1 MYKDTHIDHIIEAS
15 KNNRLI
21 LFVGAGISKDSG
33 YPLWGKFIKSFADE
47 LYGKDKNYKFDYLK
61 IPQYYYNTFGKI
73 KYEDKILESF
83 NKHNA
88 RPNPIHKQID
98 RISPKHIITTNYD
111 TLIEDQ
117 LNSGILKY
125 EVIKKDSDV
134 PNSKLGNY
142 IIKMHG
148 DINERNFVLKED
160 DYYNYNN
167 DFSVISHLI
176 QSLIVNN
183 TLLFIG
189 YSLSDTTFNSIYRLI
204 SNQLGNNVNNA
215 YLFTTDNLN
224 EFEVRY
230 YDNLNIKVIG
240 GESTKTKL
248 KYGLSEKGLRTYEF
262 LKCISNGIK
271 SYYDIYKEIEPFN
284 TLKFIEYKDLINY
297 GFDNDE
303 HKYLMELP
311 PFGFGINGETPPE
324 IDKSTKINLK
334 EFLISKTD
342 ALYLFNEELND
353 NRKHDKNT
361 DFNTAYK
368 LYDQGDY
375 KSAEEELEMLANNFL
390 KNKDYIGYLIA
401 LFNIDNINNK
411 RGSESSKDKNLEDYY
426 LGDNFG
432 QVLDNILRLS
442 TNKDRKVILFLRDE
456 IFNFRYLYRKQRR
469 IYDIYQ
475 NIKLDWFKSHNR
487 LNSYSHYD
495 SNIKNIQNEFTSL
508 NKFIDCNVIFIRHYS
523 EFRSIV
529 NIYFEALIYSHT
541 LSKLDNDKMYFSSI
555 YDNFNKEDVIYVF
568 RYVDRKYFREFFKEN
583 KINKLKITDDAYDYL
598 INEILNLIYLFNE
611 NSINLRQLYY
621 LNNYIFSLSY
631 IDLNDPNRLIEVL
644 QSMQVFNT
652 YTLEINKILLK
663 LIYINLE
670 NISFAEYTKI
680 VDTLSNNLNLI
691 YINDKTNFKI
701 GYSKYG
707 NYINNS
713 ISILNYINKF
723 KTIKV
728 EVNMSELN
736 KDIYLIKSGLK
747 NIKELEKIDL
757 IFGGLINYFNQ
768 DILSVIEELLL
779 EYSQSHIDD
788 CDILFISL
796 IILNDYDIFNKYKD
810 DVYNQLITYSNFTTP
825 EGIIIENFNKNL
837 SINRLYRHFVH
848 KDFDKEDIINDINF
862 KSVEGVDFQ
871 FDWFILENYSI
882 KSIDNILHRV
892 DLEYFKNNYI
902 KDRDQINAFE
912 EYKEYLIKLKQK
924 RWEVILTSYIFITS
938 PLTLP
943 NPPVKQHIEIFL
955 YEVDYECWLWK
966 FI

>member
-1 MYKDTHIDHIIEAS
+1 MYKDTHIEHIIEAYR
-15 KNNRLI
+15 NNRLI

-33 YPLWGKFIKSFADE
+33 YPLWREVIESFGDE
-47 LYGKDKNYKFDYLK
+47 LYGKDEEYNFDYLK

-73 KYEDKILESF
+73 KYEEKILESF
-83 NKHNA
+83 NEHNA

-98 RISPKHIITTNYD
+98 RIAPKHIITTNYD

-125 EVIKKDSDV
+125 EVIKKDTDV
-134 PNSKLGNY
+134 PNSRLGNY

-160 DYYNYNN
+160 DYYNYNI
-167 DFSVISHLI
+167 DFPIISQLI

-303 HKYLMELP
+303 HKYLMKLP

-342 ALYLFNEELND
+342 ALYLFNEELNE

-375 KSAEEELEMLANNFL
+375 KSAEEELEILANNFL
-390 KNKDYIGYLIA
+390 KNKDYIRYLIA
-401 LFNIDNINNK
+401 LFNIDNINNINNNK

-469 IYDIYQ
+469 IYDLYQ
-475 NIKLDWFKSHNR
+475 SIKLDWFKSHNR
-487 LNSYSHYD
+487 LDSYSHYD
-495 SNIKNIQNEFTSL
+495 SNIVRIKNEFISL
-508 NKFIDCNVIFIRHYS
+508 NQFIDCNGIFIRHYR

-529 NIYFEALIYSHT
+529 NIYFETLIYSHT
-541 LSKLDNDKMYFSSI
+541 LAKLDNDSMHFSSVYNI
-555 YDNFNKEDVIYVF
+555 FEKEDVIYVF
-568 RYVDRKYFREFFKEN
+568 KYIDRKYFKEFLGKN
-583 KINKLKITDDAYDYL
+583 KINNIKVTDDAYNYL
-598 INEILNLIYLFNE
+598 INETLNTINLFNE
-611 NSINLRQLYY
+611 NSINLRQLNH

-631 IDLNDPNRLIEVL
+631 IDLNDPNRLIEIL
-644 QSMQVFNT
+644 QSMKVFNN
-652 YTLEINKILLK
+652 YTIEINKTILR
-663 LIYINLE
+663 LIYKNLE
-670 NISFAEYTKI
+670 KISFEQYTKI
-680 VDTLSNNLNLI
+680 VDTLNDNLNRV

-701 GYSKYG
+701 GYSP
-707 NYINNS
+707 YINYVNGS
-713 ISILNYINKF
+713 VLILNYINKF
-723 KTIKV
+723 KTIDV
-728 EVNMSELN
+728 RVDINGLS
-736 KDIYLIKSGLK
+736 KDIYLIKSGQK
-747 NIKELEKIDL
+747 NIKELEEVDL
-757 IFGGLINYFNQ
+757 IFEELVNYLNQ
-768 DILSVIEELLL
+768 DISSILKELLL
-779 EYSQSHIDD
+779 DYSQLPIND
-788 CDILFISL
+788 CNILFISL
-796 IILNDYDIFNKYKD
+796 LILKDYDFFDKYKE
-810 DVYNQLITYSNFTTP
+810 DVYNKLITFSNFEPP
-825 EGIIIENFNKNL
+825 EGIVVDNFNKTI
-837 SINRLYRHFVH
+837 SINRLYRHFDH
-848 KDFDKEDIINDINF
+848 EDFDKKDIINDINF

-882 KSIDNILHRV
+882 KIIDDILHFT
-892 DLEYFKNNYI
+892 DLEHFKNNYL
-902 KDRDQINAFE
+902 KNKDQINAYE

-924 RWEVILTSYIFITS
+924 R
-938 PLTLP
+938 
-943 NPPVKQHIEIFL
+943 
-955 YEVDYECWLWK
+955 
-966 FI
+966 

>member
-1 MYKDTHIDHIIEAS
+1 MYKDTHIEHIIEAS
-15 KNNRLI
+15 RNNRLI

-33 YPLWGKFIKSFADE
+33 YPLWREVIESFGDE
-47 LYGKDKNYKFDYLK
+47 LYGKDKNYNFDYLK

-73 KYEDKILESF
+73 KYEEKILESF
-83 NKHNA
+83 NEVNA
-88 RPNPIHKQID
+88 RPNHIHKQID
-98 RISPKHIITTNYD
+98 RIAPKHIITTNYD

-167 DFSVISHLI
+167 DFPVISQLI

-204 SNQLGNNVNNA
+204 SSQLGNNVNNA
-215 YLFTTDNLN
+215 YLYTTDNLN

-240 GESTKTKL
+240 SEFTKTKL
-248 KYGLSEKGLRTYEF
+248 KYGLSEKGLRTYNF
-262 LKCISNGIK
+262 LRCVSNGIK
-271 SYYDIYKEIEPFN
+271 SYDDIYKDIEPFN
-284 TLKFIEYKDLINY
+284 SLKFIEYSDLINY
-297 GFDNDE
+297 GVDNVGYKRLMNLPHYIFEYNDE
-303 HKYLMELP
+303 DP
-311 PFGFGINGETPPE
+311 PK
-324 IDKSTKINLK
+324 IDKNTKLKLK

-342 ALYLFNEELND
+342 SLFLFNEWLD
-353 NRKHDKNT
+353 SNRKYEKNG

-368 LYDQGDY
+368 FYDKGDY
-375 KSAEEELEMLANNFL
+375 KSAEEELEILANKFL
-390 KNKDYIGYLIA
+390 KSKDYINYLIA
-401 LFNIDNINNK
+401 LFNIDNINNNK
-411 RGSESSKDKNLEDYY
+411 KKNYNYLEEELENNKTDSSDSSKDKNPKDYY

-442 TNKDRKVILFLRDE
+442 TNNDRKVILFLRDE
-456 IFNFRYLYRKQRR
+456 VFNFRYLYRKQRR
-469 IYDIYQ
+469 IYDRYQ
-475 NIKLDWFKSHNR
+475 SIKLDWLKSHYSSKR
-487 LNSYSHYD
+487 YHYYNSND
-495 SNIKNIQNEFTSL
+495 SNIVKIKNEFISL
-508 NKFIDCNVIFIRHYS
+508 NQFIDCNGIFIRHYN

-529 NIYFEALIYSHT
+529 NIYFETLIYSHT
-541 LSKLDNDKMYFSSI
+541 LAKLDNDNMHFSSVYSI
-555 YDNFNKEDVIYVF
+555 FDKEDVIYVF
-568 RYVDRKYFREFFKEN
+568 KYIDRKYFREFLDKN
-583 KINKLKITDDAYDYL
+583 KINNIRITEDAYDYL
-598 INEILNLIYLFNE
+598 INEILNLIYLFKE

-644 QSMQVFNT
+644 QSMHVFNT

-691 YINDKTNFKI
+691 YINDKASFKI
-701 GYSKYG
+701 GYPKYG
-707 NYINNS
+707 FYINGAT
-713 ISILNYINKF
+713 SILDYINKF
-723 KTIKV
+723 KTIEV
-728 EVNMSELN
+728 IVNMSELN
-736 KDIYLIKSGLK
+736 KDIYLIKSGQ
-747 NIKELEKIDL
+747 NDIRELEQIDL
-757 IFGGLINYFNQ
+757 IFEGLINYFNQ

-779 EYSQSHIDD
+779 EYSQSHVDD

-796 IILNDYDIFNKYKD
+796 LILNDYNFFNKYKD
-810 DVYNQLITYSNFTTP
+810 NVYNQLITYSNFTTP
-825 EGIIIENFNKNL
+825 EGVLIENFNKNL
-837 SINRLYRHFVH
+837 SINRLYRHFVRD
-848 KDFDKEDIINDINF
+848 DFDKEDIRNDINF

-882 KSIDNILHRV
+882 KSIDDILYRV

-902 KDRDQINAFE
+902 KDRDQINAYE
-912 EYKEYLIKLKQK
+912 EYKEYLIKLKYK
-924 RWEVILTSYIFITS
+924 R
-938 PLTLP
+938 
-943 NPPVKQHIEIFL
+943 
-955 YEVDYECWLWK
+955 
-966 FI
+966 

>member
-1 MYKDTHIDHIIEAS
+1 MYKDTHIEHIIEAS
-15 KNNRLI
+15 RNNRLI

-33 YPLWGKFIKSFADE
+33 YPLWGEVIESFGDE
-47 LYGKDKNYKFDYLK
+47 LYGKNKGYNFDYLK

-73 KYEDKILESF
+73 KYEEKILESF
-83 NKHNA
+83 NEINA
-88 RPNPIHKQID
+88 RPNQIHKQID
-98 RISPKHIITTNYD
+98 RIAPKHIITTNYD

-117 LNSGILKY
+117 LNSSILKY
-125 EVIKKDSDV
+125 EVIKKDTDV

-160 DYYNYNN
+160 DYYDYNIN
-167 DFSVISHLI
+167 FPVISQLI

-215 YLFTTDNLN
+215 YLYTTDNLN

-240 GESTKTKL
+240 GESTKIKL
-248 KYGLSEKGLRTYEF
+248 KHGLSEKGLRTYEF

-284 TLKFIEYKDLINY
+284 TLKFIEYNDLIKY
-297 GFDNDE
+297 GVDNFGY
-303 HKYLMELP
+303 KRLLKLP
-311 PFGFGINGETPPE
+311 YYVFEYNDETPPE
-324 IDKSTKINLK
+324 IDKNTKLK
-334 EFLISKTD
+334 LKDFLISKTD
-342 ALYLFNEELND
+342 SLFLFNEELD
-353 NRKHDKNT
+353 SNRKYEKNS
-361 DFNTAYK
+361 DFDTAYDY
-368 LYDQGDY
+368 YDKGDY
-375 KSAEEELEMLANNFL
+375 KSAEEELEILANVFL
-390 KNKDYIGYLIA
+390 KRKDYINYLIA
-401 LFNIDNINNK
+401 LFNIDNINNNRK
-411 RGSESSKDKNLEDYY
+411 KFNYLVEEQEDDKSNDKDKSNSSKNKDLDYY
-426 LGDNFG
+426 LGDDFS

-442 TNKDRKVILFLRDE
+442 TNKDKKVILFLRDE
-456 IFNFRYLYRKQRR
+456 VFNFRYLYRKQRR
-469 IYDIYQ
+469 IYDLYQ
-475 NIKLDWFKSHNR
+475 NMKLDWFKSHDKLGIY
-487 LNSYSHYD
+487 LNYD
-495 SNIKNIQNEFTSL
+495 SNIVIIKNEFISL
-508 NKFIDCNVIFIRHYS
+508 NQFIDSNGIFIRHYN

-541 LSKLDNDKMYFSSI
+541 LANLDNDKMHFSSV
-555 YDNFNKEDVIYVF
+555 YDNFKKEDVIYVF

-598 INEILNLIYLFNE
+598 INEILDLINLFNE
-611 NSINLRQLYY
+611 NSINMRQLYY
-621 LNNYIFSLSY
+621 LNNFIFSLSY
-631 IDLNDPNRLIEVL
+631 IDLNNPNRLIEIL
-644 QSMQVFNT
+644 QSMKVFNT

-701 GYSKYG
+701 GYAKYG
-707 NYINNS
+707 FYINGAT
-713 ISILNYINKF
+713 SILNHLNKF
-723 KTIKV
+723 KTLELI
-728 EVNMSELN
+728 VNMRELN
-736 KDIYLIKSGLK
+736 KDIYLIKSGK
-747 NIKELEKIDL
+747 KDIRKLEQIDL
-757 IFGGLINYFNQ
+757 IFEGLINYFNQ

-779 EYSQSHIDD
+779 EYSQSHVDD

-796 IILNDYDIFNKYKD
+796 LILNDYNFFNKYKD

-825 EGIIIENFNKNL
+825 EGVLIENFNKNL

-848 KDFDKEDIINDINF
+848 DDFDKEDIRNDINF

-902 KDRDQINAFE
+902 KDRDQINAYE

-924 RWEVILTSYIFITS
+924 R
-938 PLTLP
+938 
-943 NPPVKQHIEIFL
+943 
-955 YEVDYECWLWK
+955 
-966 FI
+966 

>member
-1 MYKDTHIDHIIEAS
+1 MYNDTHIEHIIEAAR
-15 KNNRLI
+15 NNRLI

-33 YPLWGKFIKSFADE
+33 YPLWGEVIESFGDE
-47 LYGKDKNYKFDYLK
+47 LYGKDKDYNFDYLK

-73 KYEDKILESF
+73 KYEEKILESF
-83 NKHNA
+83 DEINA
-88 RPNPIHKQID
+88 KPNEIHKQID
-98 RISPKHIITTNYD
+98 RIAPKHIITTNYD

-160 DYYNYNN
+160 DYYNYNI
-167 DFSVISHLI
+167 DFPIISQLI

-240 GESTKTKL
+240 GAQSKIKSRL
-248 KYGLSEKGLRTYEF
+248 GLSEKGLRTYDF
-262 LKCISNGIK
+262 LRCVSNGFK
-271 SYYDIYKEIEPFN
+271 SYDDINKDIEPFN
-284 TLKFIEYKDLINY
+284 SLKFIEYNDLIKY
-297 GFDNDE
+297 GVDNVGY
-303 HKYLMELP
+303 KRLLKLP
-311 PFGFGINGETPPE
+311 YYVFEYNDETPPE
-324 IDKSTKINLK
+324 IDKNTKLK
-334 EFLISKTD
+334 LKDFLISKTD
-342 ALYLFNEELND
+342 SLFLFNEELD
-353 NRKHDKNT
+353 SNRKYEKNS
-361 DFNTAYK
+361 DFDTAYEY
-368 LYDQGDY
+368 YDKGDY
-375 KSAEEELEMLANNFL
+375 KSAEEELEILANVFL
-390 KNKDYIGYLIA
+390 KRKDYINYLIA
-401 LFNIDNINNK
+401 LFNIDNINNNQK
-411 RGSESSKDKNLEDYY
+411 KFNYLVEEQEDDKSNDKDKSNSSKNKDLDYY
-426 LGDNFG
+426 LGDDFG

-469 IYDIYQ
+469 IYDLYQ
-475 NIKLDWFKSHNR
+475 SIKLDWFKSHNR
-487 LNSYSHYD
+487 LGSYSHYD

-508 NKFIDCNVIFIRHYS
+508 NKFIDCNAIFIRHYS

-541 LSKLDNDKMYFSSI
+541 LANLDNDKMYFSSI

-598 INEILNLIYLFNE
+598 INEILDLINLFNE
-611 NSINLRQLYY
+611 NSINMRQLYY

-631 IDLNDPNRLIEVL
+631 IDLNNPNRLIEIL
-644 QSMQVFNT
+644 ESMKVFNAH
-652 YTLEINKILLK
+652 TLEINKILLK
-663 LIYINLE
+663 LIYMNLY
-670 NISFAEYTKI
+670 NVSFEEYTKI
-680 VDTLSNNLNLI
+680 IDILSDNLNLI

-707 NYINNS
+707 SYINGT

-723 KTIKV
+723 KTIEV
-728 EVNMSELN
+728 IVNMSELN
-736 KDIYLIKSGLK
+736 KDIYLIKFGQK
-747 NIKELEKIDL
+747 DIRELEQIDL
-757 IFGGLINYFNQ
+757 IFEGLINYFNQ

-848 KDFDKEDIINDINF
+848 KDFDKKDIINDINL
-862 KSVEGVDFQ
+862 KSVEGLDFQ
-871 FDWFILENYSI
+871 FDWFILEKYNI
-882 KSIDNILHRV
+882 KIIDDILYRV
-892 DLEYFKNNYI
+892 DLVYFKNNYL
-902 KDRDQINAFE
+902 KNSDQINAYE

-924 RWEVILTSYIFITS
+924 R
-938 PLTLP
+938 
-943 NPPVKQHIEIFL
+943 
-955 YEVDYECWLWK
+955 
-966 FI
+966 

>member
-1 MYKDTHIDHIIEAS
+1 MYTDTHIDHIIEAARAN
-15 KNNRLI
+15 KLI

-33 YPLWGKFIKSFADE
+33 YPLWGEVIKSFGDD
-47 LYGKDKNYKFDYLK
+47 LYGEENNYELDYLK

-73 KYEDKILESF
+73 KYEEKILESF
-83 NKHNA
+83 NEHNA
-88 RPNPIHKQID
+88 RPNLIHKQID
-98 RISPKHIITTNYD
+98 RIAPKHIITTNYD
-111 TLIEDQ
+111 TLLEDQ

-167 DFSVISHLI
+167 DFPVISQLI

-204 SNQLGNNVNNA
+204 SSQLGNNVNNA

-230 YDNLNIKVIG
+230 YDNINIKVIG

-303 HKYLMELP
+303 HKYLMKLP

-342 ALYLFNEELND
+342 ALYLFNEELNE

-375 KSAEEELEMLANNFL
+375 KSAEEELEILANNFL
-390 KNKDYIGYLIA
+390 KNKDYIRYLIA
-401 LFNIDNINNK
+401 LFNIDNINNNK

-475 NIKLDWFKSHNR
+475 NIKVDWFKSHNR
-487 LNSYSHYD
+487 LNSYYHYD

-508 NKFIDCNVIFIRHYS
+508 NKFIDCNAIFMRHYS

-541 LSKLDNDKMYFSSI
+541 LSNLDNDKMYFPSI

-598 INEILNLIYLFNE
+598 INEILDLINLFNE
-611 NSINLRQLYY
+611 NSINMRQLYY
-621 LNNYIFSLSY
+621 LNNYIFSLYY
-631 IDLNDPNRLIEVL
+631 IDLNNPNRLIEIL
-644 QSMQVFNT
+644 QSMKVFNT
-652 YTLEINKILLK
+652 HTLEINKILLK
-663 LIYINLE
+663 LIYMNLD
-670 NISFAEYTKI
+670 NISFEEYTKI
-680 VDTLSNNLNLI
+680 VDILSNNLNLI

-701 GYSKYG
+701 GYPKYG
-707 NYINNS
+707 FYINGTT
-713 ISILNYINKF
+713 SILDYINKF
-723 KTIKV
+723 KTIEV
-728 EVNMSELN
+728 IVNMSELN
-736 KDIYLIKSGLK
+736 KDIYLIKSGQ
-747 NIKELEKIDL
+747 NDIRELEQIDL
-757 IFGGLINYFNQ
+757 IFEGLINYFNQ

-796 IILNDYDIFNKYKD
+796 IILNDYGIFNKYKD
-810 DVYNQLITYSNFTTP
+810 DVYNKLITFSNFESP
-825 EGIIIENFNKNL
+825 EGIVVDNFYKII

-848 KDFDKEDIINDINF
+848 DDFDKEDIRNDINF
-862 KSVEGVDFQ
+862 KSVEGVNFQ

-882 KSIDNILHRV
+882 KSIDNILHCI

-912 EYKEYLIKLKQK
+912 EYKEYLIKLKQGAVAK
-924 RWEVILTSYIFITS
+924 VPI
-938 PLTLP
+938 
-943 NPPVKQHIEIFL
+943 
-955 YEVDYECWLWK
+955 
-966 FI
+966 

>member
-160 DYYNYNN
+160 DYYNYNIN
-167 DFSVISHLI
+167 FPVISQLI

-240 GESTKTKL
+240 GASDKIVL
-248 KYGLSEKGLRTYEF
+248 RSGLSEKGSRTYNF
-262 LKCISNGIK
+262 LKCVSNDSK
-271 SYYDIYKEIEPFN
+271 SYDDIYKDIEHFN
-284 TLKFIEYKDLINY
+284 SLKFIEYNDLINY
-297 GFDNDE
+297 GVDKDE
-303 HKYLMELP
+303 HKYLMKLP
-311 PFGFGINGETPPE
+311 QFIFENEDETPPE
-324 IDKSTKINLK
+324 IDKNTKSKLK

-342 ALYLFNEELND
+342 SLFLFNEELD
-353 NRKHDKNT
+353 SNRKYEKNS
-361 DFNTAYK
+361 DFDTAYEY
-368 LYDQGDY
+368 YDKGDY
-375 KSAEEELEMLANNFL
+375 KSAEEELEILANIFL
-390 KNKDYIGYLIA
+390 RRKDYINYLIA
-401 LFNIDNINNK
+401 LFNIDNINNNK
-411 RGSESSKDKNLEDYY
+411 NGSDFSKDKNLEDYY

-456 IFNFRYLYRKQRR
+456 IFNFRYLYRKHRR
-469 IYDIYQ
+469 IYELYQ
-475 NIKLDWFKSHNR
+475 SIKLDWFKSHNK

-495 SNIKNIQNEFTSL
+495 SNIINIQNEFASL
-508 NKFIDCNVIFIRHYS
+508 NKFIDCNRIFIRHYS

-529 NIYFEALIYSHT
+529 NIYFETLIYSHT
-541 LSKLDNDKMYFSSI
+541 LANLDNNKMHFSST

-568 RYVDRKYFREFFKEN
+568 RYVDRKYFREFFGEN
-583 KINKLKITDDAYDYL
+583 KINKLKVTDDAYNYL
-598 INEILNLIYLFNE
+598 INEILKLINLFNE
-611 NSINLRQLYY
+611 NSINNRQLYY

-631 IDLNDPNRLIEVL
+631 IDLNDPNRLIEIL
-644 QSMQVFNT
+644 QSMKVFNT

-663 LIYINLE
+663 SIYMNLE
-670 NISFAEYTKI
+670 NISFAEYTNI
-680 VDTLSNNLNLI
+680 VETLSNNLNLI

-713 ISILNYINKF
+713 ISILDYINQF

-728 EVNMSELN
+728 KVNMSELN
-736 KDIYLIKSGLK
+736 KDIYLIKSGQK
-747 NIKELEKIDL
+747 NIKELEQIAL
-757 IFGGLINYFNQ
+757 IFEGLINYFNQ
-768 DILSVIEELLL
+768 DILSVLEELLL
-779 EYSQSHIDD
+779 EYSQLPIND
-788 CDILFISL
+788 CDILFVSL
-796 IILNDYDIFNKYKD
+796 GILNDYEFFNKYKE
-810 DVYNQLITYSNFTTP
+810 DVYNELITFSNLEPP
-825 EGIIIENFNKNL
+825 EGIVVVNINKTI

-848 KDFDKEDIINDINF
+848 KDFDKKDIINDINL

-871 FDWFILENYSI
+871 FDWFVLEKYNIKIIDDILY
-882 KSIDNILHRV
+882 LV
-892 DLEYFKNNYI
+892 DLVYFKNNYL
-902 KDRDQINAFE
+902 KNSDQINAYE
-912 EYKEYLIKLKQK
+912 EYKEYLIRLKQK
-924 RWEVILTSYIFITS
+924 RWELFSHLFLLPTHPKIL
-938 PLTLP
+938 
-943 NPPVKQHIEIFL
+943 KL
-955 YEVDYECWLWK
+955 YLDLLNL
-966 FI
+966 

>member
-1 MYKDTHIDHIIEAS
+1 MYTDTHIDHIIEAARAN
-15 KNNRLI
+15 KLI

-33 YPLWGKFIKSFADE
+33 YPLWGEVIKSFGDD
-47 LYGKDKNYKFDYLK
+47 LYGEENNYELDYLK

-73 KYEDKILESF
+73 KYEEKILESF
-83 NKHNA
+83 NEHNA
-88 RPNPIHKQID
+88 RPNLIHKQID
-98 RISPKHIITTNYD
+98 RIAPKHIITTNYD
-111 TLIEDQ
+111 TLLEDQ

-167 DFSVISHLI
+167 DFPVISQLI

-204 SNQLGNNVNNA
+204 SSQLGNNVNNA

-284 TLKFIEYKDLINY
+284 SLKFIEYSDLINY
-297 GFDNDE
+297 GVDNVEYKRQMNLNHFIFEYND
-303 HKYLMELP
+303 
-311 PFGFGINGETPPE
+311 ETPPK
-324 IDKSTKINLK
+324 IDKNTKLKLK
-334 EFLISKTD
+334 EFLSSKTD
-342 ALYLFNEELND
+342 SLFLFNEELD
-353 NRKHDKNT
+353 SNRKYEKNG

-368 LYDQGDY
+368 FYDKGDY
-375 KSAEEELEMLANNFL
+375 KSAEEELEILANKFL
-390 KNKDYIGYLIA
+390 KSKDYINYLIA
-401 LFNIDNINNK
+401 LFNIDNINNNK

-442 TNKDRKVILFLRDE
+442 TNNDRKVILFLRDE
-456 IFNFRYLYRKQRR
+456 VFNFRYLYRKQRR
-469 IYDIYQ
+469 IYDRYQ
-475 NIKLDWFKSHNR
+475 SIKLDWLKSHDSSKRYHNYES
-487 LNSYSHYD
+487 ND
-495 SNIKNIQNEFTSL
+495 SNIVKIKNEFISL
-508 NKFIDCNVIFIRHYS
+508 NQFIDCNGIFIRHYN

-529 NIYFEALIYSHT
+529 NIYFETLIYSHT
-541 LSKLDNDKMYFSSI
+541 LSKLDNDNMHFSSVYSI
-555 YDNFNKEDVIYVF
+555 FDKEDVIYVF
-568 RYVDRKYFREFFKEN
+568 KYIDRKYFREFLDKN
-583 KINKLKITDDAYDYL
+583 KINNIRITEEAYDYL
-598 INEILNLIYLFNE
+598 INEILNLIYLFKE
-611 NSINLRQLYY
+611 NSINMRQLYY

-663 LIYINLE
+663 LIYMNLD

-680 VDTLSNNLNLI
+680 VDILSNNLNLI

-701 GYSKYG
+701 GYSEYG
-707 NYINNS
+707 FYINGTT
-713 ISILNYINKF
+713 SILDYINKF
-723 KTIKV
+723 KTIEV
-728 EVNMSELN
+728 IVNMSELN
-736 KDIYLIKSGLK
+736 KDIYLIKSGQ
-747 NIKELEKIDL
+747 NDIRELEQIDL
-757 IFGGLINYFNQ
+757 FFEGLINYFNQ

-779 EYSQSHIDD
+779 EYSQSYIDD

-837 SINRLYRHFVH
+837 SINRLFRHYIH
-848 KDFDKEDIINDINF
+848 EDFKMRDIKNDIDIN
-862 KSVEGVDFQ
+862 SVEGIDIN
-871 FDWFILENYSI
+871 FDWFILEKYSI
-882 KSIDNILHRV
+882 KIIDDILHFTN
-892 DLEYFKNNYI
+892 LENFKNNYL
-902 KDRDQINAFE
+902 KNNNQINAYE
-912 EYKEYLIKLKQK
+912 EYKEHLIKLTQK
-924 RWEVILTSYIFITS
+924 R
-938 PLTLP
+938 
-943 NPPVKQHIEIFL
+943 
-955 YEVDYECWLWK
+955 
-966 FI
+966 

>member
-1 MYKDTHIDHIIEAS
+1 MYKDTHIEHIIEAS
-15 KNNRLI
+15 RNNRLI

-33 YPLWGKFIKSFADE
+33 YPLWGEVIESFGDE
-47 LYGKDKNYKFDYLK
+47 LYGKDKDYNFDYLK

-73 KYEDKILESF
+73 KYEEKILESF
-83 NKHNA
+83 NEINA
-88 RPNPIHKQID
+88 KPNEIHKRID
-98 RISPKHIITTNYD
+98 RIAPKHIITTNYD

-125 EVIKKDSDV
+125 EVIKKDTDV

-160 DYYNYNN
+160 DYYDYNIN
-167 DFSVISHLI
+167 FPVISQLI

-215 YLFTTDNLN
+215 YLYTTDNLN

-240 GESTKTKL
+240 SESTKTKL
-248 KYGLSEKGLRTYEF
+248 KYGLSEKGLRTYNF
-262 LKCISNGIK
+262 LRCISNGFK
-271 SYYDIYKEIEPFN
+271 SYDDINKDIEPFN
-284 TLKFIEYKDLINY
+284 SLKFIEYNDLIKY
-297 GFDNDE
+297 GVDNVGY
-303 HKYLMELP
+303 KRLLKLP
-311 PFGFGINGETPPE
+311 YYVFEYNGETPPE
-324 IDKSTKINLK
+324 IDKNTKLK
-334 EFLISKTD
+334 LKDFLISKTD
-342 ALYLFNEELND
+342 SLFLFNEELD
-353 NRKHDKNT
+353 SNRKYEKNS
-361 DFNTAYK
+361 DFDTAYEY
-368 LYDQGDY
+368 YDKGDY
-375 KSAEEELEMLANNFL
+375 KSAEEELEILANVFL
-390 KNKDYIGYLIA
+390 KRKDYINYLIA
-401 LFNIDNINNK
+401 LFNIDNINNNQK
-411 RGSESSKDKNLEDYY
+411 KFNYLVEEQEDDKSNDKDKSNSSKNKDLDYY
-426 LGDNFG
+426 LGDDFG

-469 IYDIYQ
+469 IYDLYQ
-475 NIKLDWFKSHNR
+475 SIKLDWFKSHNR
-487 LNSYSHYD
+487 LGSYSHYD

-508 NKFIDCNVIFIRHYS
+508 NKFIDCNAIFIRHYS

-541 LSKLDNDKMYFSSI
+541 LSNLDNDKMYFSSI

-598 INEILNLIYLFNE
+598 INEILDLINLFNE
-611 NSINLRQLYY
+611 NSINMRQLYY

-631 IDLNDPNRLIEVL
+631 IDLNNPNRLIEIL
-644 QSMQVFNT
+644 ESMKVFNAH
-652 YTLEINKILLK
+652 TLEINKILLK
-663 LIYINLE
+663 LIYMNLD
-670 NISFAEYTKI
+670 NVSFEEYTKI
-680 VDTLSNNLNLI
+680 IDILSDNLNLI

-707 NYINNS
+707 SYINGT

-723 KTIKV
+723 KTIEV
-728 EVNMSELN
+728 IVNMSELN
-736 KDIYLIKSGLK
+736 KDIYLIKFGQK
-747 NIKELEKIDL
+747 DIRELEQIDL
-757 IFGGLINYFNQ
+757 IFEGLINYFNQ

-810 DVYNQLITYSNFTTP
+810 AVYNKLITYSNFTTP
-825 EGIIIENFNKNL
+825 EGIVIENFNKNL

-848 KDFDKEDIINDINF
+848 EDFDKKDIINDINF

-871 FDWFILENYSI
+871 FDWFILEKYSI
-882 KSIDNILHRV
+882 EIIDYILHFI
-892 DLEYFKNNYI
+892 DLEDFKNKYLENSE
-902 KDRDQINAFE
+902 QINVYE
-912 EYKEYLIKLKQK
+912 EYKEYLIKLNQK
-924 RWEVILTSYIFITS
+924 KL
-938 PLTLP
+938 
-943 NPPVKQHIEIFL
+943 
-955 YEVDYECWLWK
+955 
-966 FI
+966 

>member
-1 MYKDTHIDHIIEAS
+1 MYKDTHIEHIIEAS
-15 KNNRLI
+15 RNNRLI

-33 YPLWGKFIKSFADE
+33 YPLWGEVIESFGDE
-47 LYGKDKNYKFDYLK
+47 LYGKNKGYNFDYLK

-73 KYEDKILESF
+73 KYEEKILESF
-83 NKHNA
+83 NEINA
-88 RPNPIHKQID
+88 RPNQIHKQID
-98 RISPKHIITTNYD
+98 RIAPKHIITTNYD

-117 LNSGILKY
+117 LNSSILKY
-125 EVIKKDSDV
+125 EVIKKDTDV

-160 DYYNYNN
+160 DYYDYNIN
-167 DFSVISHLI
+167 FPVISQLI

-215 YLFTTDNLN
+215 YLYTTDNLN

-240 GESTKTKL
+240 GESTKIKL
-248 KYGLSEKGLRTYEF
+248 KHGLSEKGLRTYEF

-284 TLKFIEYKDLINY
+284 TLKFIEYNDLIKY
-297 GFDNDE
+297 GVDNFGY
-303 HKYLMELP
+303 KRLLKLP
-311 PFGFGINGETPPE
+311 YYVFEYNDETPPE
-324 IDKSTKINLK
+324 IDKNTKLK
-334 EFLISKTD
+334 LKDFLISKTD
-342 ALYLFNEELND
+342 SLFLFNEELD
-353 NRKHDKNT
+353 SNRKYEKNS
-361 DFNTAYK
+361 DFDTAYDY
-368 LYDQGDY
+368 YDKGDY
-375 KSAEEELEMLANNFL
+375 KSAEEELEILANVFL
-390 KNKDYIGYLIA
+390 KRKDYINYLIA
-401 LFNIDNINNK
+401 LFNIDNINNNRK
-411 RGSESSKDKNLEDYY
+411 KFNYLVEEQEDDKSNDKDKSNSSKNKDLDYY
-426 LGDNFG
+426 LGDDFS

-442 TNKDRKVILFLRDE
+442 TNKDKKVILFLRDE
-456 IFNFRYLYRKQRR
+456 VFNFRYLYRKQRR
-469 IYDIYQ
+469 IYDLYQ
-475 NIKLDWFKSHNR
+475 NMKLDWFKSHDKLGIY
-487 LNSYSHYD
+487 LNYD
-495 SNIKNIQNEFTSL
+495 SNIVIIKNEFISL
-508 NKFIDCNVIFIRHYS
+508 NQFIDSNGIFIRHYN

-541 LSKLDNDKMYFSSI
+541 LANLDNDKMHFSSV
-555 YDNFNKEDVIYVF
+555 YDNFKKEDVIYVF

-598 INEILNLIYLFNE
+598 INEILDLINLFNE
-611 NSINLRQLYY
+611 NSINMRQLYY
-621 LNNYIFSLSY
+621 LNNFMFSLSY
-631 IDLNDPNRLIEVL
+631 IDLNNPNRLIEIL
-644 QSMQVFNT
+644 QSMKVFNT

-701 GYSKYG
+701 GYAKYG
-707 NYINNS
+707 FYINGAT
-713 ISILNYINKF
+713 SILNHINKF
-723 KTIKV
+723 KTLELI
-728 EVNMSELN
+728 VNMRELN
-736 KDIYLIKSGLK
+736 KDIYLIKSGK
-747 NIKELEKIDL
+747 KDIRKLEQIDL
-757 IFGGLINYFNQ
+757 IFEGLINYFNQ

-779 EYSQSHIDD
+779 EYSQSHVDD

-796 IILNDYDIFNKYKD
+796 LILNDYNFFNKYKD

-825 EGIIIENFNKNL
+825 EGVLIENFNKNL

-848 KDFDKEDIINDINF
+848 DDFDKEDIRNDINF

-902 KDRDQINAFE
+902 KDRDQINAYE

-924 RWEVILTSYIFITS
+924 R
-938 PLTLP
+938 
-943 NPPVKQHIEIFL
+943 
-955 YEVDYECWLWK
+955 
-966 FI
+966 

>member
-1 MYKDTHIDHIIEAS
+1 MYTDTHIDHIIEAARAN
-15 KNNRLI
+15 KLI

-33 YPLWGKFIKSFADE
+33 YPLWGEVIKSFGDD
-47 LYGKDKNYKFDYLK
+47 LYGEENNYELDYLK

-73 KYEDKILESF
+73 KYEEKILESF
-83 NKHNA
+83 NEHNA
-88 RPNPIHKQID
+88 KPNLIHKQID
-98 RISPKHIITTNYD
+98 RIAPKHIITTNYD
-111 TLIEDQ
+111 TLLEDQ

-160 DYYNYNN
+160 DYYNYND
-167 DFSVISHLI
+167 DFPVISHLI

-262 LKCISNGIK
+262 LKCISNGIQ

-284 TLKFIEYKDLINY
+284 SLKFIEYSDLINY
-297 GFDNDE
+297 GVDNVEYKRQMNLHHFIFEYND
-303 HKYLMELP
+303 
-311 PFGFGINGETPPE
+311 ETPPK
-324 IDKSTKINLK
+324 IDKNTKLKLK
-334 EFLISKTD
+334 EFLSSKTD
-342 ALYLFNEELND
+342 SLFLFNEELD
-353 NRKHDKNT
+353 SNRKYEKNG

-368 LYDQGDY
+368 FYDKGDY
-375 KSAEEELEMLANNFL
+375 KSAEEELEILANKFL
-390 KNKDYIGYLIA
+390 KNKDYINYLIA

-411 RGSESSKDKNLEDYY
+411 KRNYNYLEEELENNKSNKTDSSDSSKDKNLKDYY

-442 TNKDRKVILFLRDE
+442 TNNDRKVILFLRDE
-456 IFNFRYLYRKQRR
+456 VFNFRYLYRKQRR
-469 IYDIYQ
+469 IYDRYQ
-475 NIKLDWFKSHNR
+475 NIKLDWLKSHDSSKRYHNYES
-487 LNSYSHYD
+487 ND
-495 SNIKNIQNEFTSL
+495 SNIVKIKNEFISL
-508 NKFIDCNVIFIRHYS
+508 NQFIDCNGIFIRHYN

-529 NIYFEALIYSHT
+529 NIYFETLIYSHT
-541 LSKLDNDKMYFSSI
+541 LSKLDNDNMHFSSVYSI
-555 YDNFNKEDVIYVF
+555 FDKEDVIYVF
-568 RYVDRKYFREFFKEN
+568 KYIDRKYFREFLDKN
-583 KINKLKITDDAYDYL
+583 KINNIRITEEAYDYL
-598 INEILNLIYLFNE
+598 INEILNLIYLFKE
-611 NSINLRQLYY
+611 NSINMRQLYY

-663 LIYINLE
+663 LIYLNLD
-670 NISFAEYTKI
+670 NISFVEYTKI
-680 VDTLSNNLNLI
+680 VDILSNNLNLI

-701 GYSKYG
+701 GYPKYG
-707 NYINNS
+707 FYINGTT
-713 ISILNYINKF
+713 SILDYINKF

-728 EVNMSELN
+728 KVNMSELN
-736 KDIYLIKSGLK
+736 KDIYLIKSGQ
-747 NIKELEKIDL
+747 NDIRELEQIDL
-757 IFGGLINYFNQ
+757 IFEGLINYFNQ

-779 EYSQSHIDD
+779 EYSQSYIDD

-796 IILNDYDIFNKYKD
+796 IILNDYDIFNKYKE
-810 DVYNQLITYSNFTTP
+810 DVYNKLITFSNFESP
-825 EGIIIENFNKNL
+825 EGIVFDNFYKII

-848 KDFDKEDIINDINF
+848 KDFDKEDIRNDINF

-882 KSIDNILHRV
+882 KSIDNILHYV

-902 KDRDQINAFE
+902 KDRNQINAFE

-924 RWEVILTSYIFITS
+924 GLLQKS
-938 PLTLP
+938 
-943 NPPVKQHIEIFL
+943 
-955 YEVDYECWLWK
+955 
-966 FI
+966 

>member
-1 MYKDTHIDHIIEAS
+1 MYKDTHIDHIIEAA

-33 YPLWGKFIKSFADE
+33 YPLWGEFIKSFGDE
-47 LYGKDKNYKFDYLK
+47 LYGKDKKYNIDYLK

-73 KYEDKILESF
+73 KYEEKILESF
-83 NKHNA
+83 NENNT
-88 RPNPIHKQID
+88 RPNLIHKQID
-98 RISPKHIITTNYD
+98 RIAPKHIITTNYD

-160 DYYNYNN
+160 DYYNYNIN
-167 DFSVISHLI
+167 FPVISQLI

-240 GESTKTKL
+240 GASDKIVL
-248 KYGLSEKGLRTYEF
+248 KSGLSEKGSRTYNF
-262 LKCISNGIK
+262 LKCVSNDSK
-271 SYYDIYKEIEPFN
+271 SYDDIYKDIEPFN
-284 TLKFIEYKDLINY
+284 SLKFIEYNDLINY
-297 GFDNDE
+297 GVDNDE
-303 HKYLMELP
+303 HKYKMKSPQFIFE
-311 PFGFGINGETPPE
+311 NKEETHPE
-324 IDKSTKINLK
+324 IDKNTKSKLK

-342 ALYLFNEELND
+342 ALYLFNEELNE

-368 LYDQGDY
+368 LYDQEDY
-375 KSAEEELEMLANNFL
+375 KSAEEELKTLANNFL
-390 KNKDYIGYLIA
+390 KNKDYISYLIA
-401 LFNIDNINNK
+401 LFNIDNINNNK
-411 RGSESSKDKNLEDYY
+411 NGSDSSKDKNLEDYY

-432 QVLDNILRLS
+432 QVLDNILRFS

-469 IYDIYQ
+469 IYELYQ
-475 NIKLDWFKSHNR
+475 SIKLDWFKSHNR

-495 SNIKNIQNEFTSL
+495 SNIKNIQNEFASL
-508 NKFIDCNVIFIRHYS
+508 NKFIDCNGIFIRHYS

-529 NIYFEALIYSHT
+529 NIYFETLIYSHT
-541 LSKLDNDKMYFSSI
+541 LANLDNNKMYFSST
-555 YDNFNKEDVIYVF
+555 YDNFNKEDVVYVF
-568 RYVDRKYFREFFKEN
+568 RYVDRKYFREFFGEN
-583 KINKLKITDDAYDYL
+583 KISKLKVTDDAYNYL
-598 INEILNLIYLFNE
+598 INEILNLINLFNE
-611 NSINLRQLYY
+611 NSISIRQLYY
-621 LNNYIFSLSY
+621 LNNYIFSLYY
-631 IDLNDPNRLIEVL
+631 IDLNYPNRLIEIL
-644 QSMQVFNT
+644 QSMKVFNT

-663 LIYINLE
+663 SIYMNLE
-670 NISFAEYTKI
+670 NISFAEYTNI
-680 VDTLSNNLNLI
+680 VETLSNNLNLI

-736 KDIYLIKSGLK
+736 KDLYLIKSGLK

-757 IFGGLINYFNQ
+757 IFEGLFNYFNQ
-768 DILSVIEELLL
+768 DILSVLEELLL
-779 EYSQSHIDD
+779 EYSELPINN
-788 CDILFISL
+788 CNKLFISL
-796 IILNDYDIFNKYKD
+796 GILNDYEFFNKYKE
-810 DVYNQLITYSNFTTP
+810 DVYNELITFSNFEPP
-825 EGIIIENFNKNL
+825 EGIVVDNFYKTI

-848 KDFDKEDIINDINF
+848 KDFDKKDIINDINL
-862 KSVEGVDFQ
+862 KSVEGIDFQ
-871 FDWFILENYSI
+871 FDWFVLEKYNIEIIDDILY
-882 KSIDNILHRV
+882 RV
-892 DLEYFKNNYI
+892 DLVYFKNNYL
-902 KDRDQINAFE
+902 KNSDQINAYE
-912 EYKEYLIKLKQK
+912 EYKEYLVKLKQK
-924 RWEVILTSYIFITS
+924 R
-938 PLTLP
+938 
-943 NPPVKQHIEIFL
+943 
-955 YEVDYECWLWK
+955 
-966 FI
+966 

>member
-1 MYKDTHIDHIIEAS
+1 MYKDTHIEHIIEAAR
-15 KNNRLI
+15 NNRLI

-33 YPLWGKFIKSFADE
+33 YPLWGEVIESFGDE
-47 LYGKDKNYKFDYLK
+47 LYGKNKDYNFDYLK

-73 KYEDKILESF
+73 KYEEKILESF
-83 NKHNA
+83 NEVNA
-88 RPNPIHKQID
+88 RPNHIHKQID
-98 RISPKHIITTNYD
+98 RIAPKHIITTNYD

-160 DYYNYNN
+160 DYYNYNIN
-167 DFSVISHLI
+167 FPIISQLI

-215 YLFTTDNLN
+215 YLYTTDNLN
-224 EFEVRY
+224 EFEARY

-240 GESTKTKL
+240 GEPTKIKL
-248 KYGLSEKGLRTYEF
+248 KLGLSEKGLRTYNF
-262 LKCISNGIK
+262 LRCISNK
-271 SYYDIYKEIEPFN
+271 NKKYDDIYKDIDPFN
-284 TLKFIEYKDLINY
+284 SLKFIEYNDLINY
-297 GFDNDE
+297 GVDNDD
-303 HKYLMELP
+303 HKYLMKLP
-311 PFGFGINGETPPE
+311 PYIFEDKVETPPE
-324 IDKSTKINLK
+324 IDEDIKLKLK
-334 EFLISKTD
+334 EFLIYKTD
-342 ALYLFNEELND
+342 GLFLFNEELDD
-353 NRKHDKNT
+353 NRKLDKNN
-361 DFNTAYK
+361 DFKTAYEF
-368 LYDQGDY
+368 YDKGDY
-375 KSAEEELEMLANNFL
+375 KSAEEELEILANNFL
-390 KNKDYIGYLIA
+390 KNKDYINYLIA
-401 LFNIDNINNK
+401 LFNINNIDNIINIKKSNYLEEAPK
-411 RGSESSKDKNLEDYY
+411 NDNSNQKGSSNSSKNKELEDYY
-426 LGDNFG
+426 LGDNFS

-442 TNKDRKVILFLRDE
+442 TNKDKKVILFLRDE
-456 IFNFRYLYRKQRR
+456 VFNFRYLYRKQRR
-469 IYDIYQ
+469 IYDLYQ
-475 NIKLDWFKSHNR
+475 NMKLDWFKSHDK
-487 LNSYSHYD
+487 LGSYSHYD
-495 SNIKNIQNEFTSL
+495 SNIVKIRNEFISL
-508 NKFIDCNVIFIRHYS
+508 IQFIDSNGIFIRHYN

-541 LSKLDNDKMYFSSI
+541 LSKVDNDRMYFSSI
-555 YDNFNKEDVIYVF
+555 YNTFKKEDVVYVF

-598 INEILNLIYLFNE
+598 INEILDLINLFNE
-611 NSINLRQLYY
+611 NSINMRQLYY
-621 LNNYIFSLSY
+621 LNNYIFSLYY
-631 IDLNDPNRLIEVL
+631 IDLNNPNRLIEIL
-644 QSMQVFNT
+644 QSMKVFNT

-691 YINDKTNFKI
+691 YINDKASFKI
-701 GYSKYG
+701 GYPKYG
-707 NYINNS
+707 FYINGTT
-713 ISILNYINKF
+713 SILDYINKF
-723 KTIKV
+723 KTIEV
-728 EVNMSELN
+728 IVNMSELN
-736 KDIYLIKSGLK
+736 KDIYLIKSGQ
-747 NIKELEKIDL
+747 NDIRELEQIDL
-757 IFGGLINYFNQ
+757 IFEGLINYFNQ

-788 CDILFISL
+788 CDILFLSL
-796 IILNDYDIFNKYKD
+796 VILKDYDFFNKYKE
-810 DVYNQLITYSNFTTP
+810 DVYNKLITFSNFELP
-825 EGIIIENFNKNL
+825 EGIVVDNFYKII

-848 KDFDKEDIINDINF
+848 DDFDKEDIRNDINF
-862 KSVEGVDFQ
+862 KSVEGVYFQ

-924 RWEVILTSYIFITS
+924 R
-938 PLTLP
+938 
-943 NPPVKQHIEIFL
+943 
-955 YEVDYECWLWK
+955 
-966 FI
+966 